1 VRFVSV
7 LAEDARSDAAVARA
21 LARGRAALDGAE
33 PDLALLFVSHEH
45 AGAYAEIGAAI
56 RAELPGTLLVG
67 SSARSVI
74 GGGHEREEAPGLA
87 LALAELPGVELRPF
101 ALPGT
106 RAMEPA
112 DIDWRATVET
122 KREEEPSFLVLADPF
137 SADAEALVA
146 GLDAAFPGCTKLGG
160 LASGGE
166 ASGQNALYVGDAVAR
181 SGVVGVALVGNVAL
195 DAIVAQ
201 GCRPVGAPMLVS
213 RCSGNLIL
221 EVDGRSPLVVLQE
234 LYAAASPRDQE
245 LFRAS
250 LFGGVQMRTS
260 ATGEYRQGDFLIR
273 NLIGADQERGALA
286 VAARLEPGQVF
297 QFHLRDADASAA
309 DLERCLTRH
318 RAQSAGA
325 TGAGCAGALLFSCL
339 GRGQYLYGRADH
351 DTDAFRRHF
360 GEVPL
365 TGFFCNGEIG
375 PVQGTTFLHGYTSAF
390 GILHPKRAG

>member
-1 VRFVSV
+1 
-7 LAEDARSDAAVARA
+7 
-21 LARGRAALDGAE
+21 
-33 PDLALLFVSHEH
+33 
-45 AGAYAEIGAAI
+45 
-56 RAELPGTLLVG
+56 
-67 SSARSVI
+67 
-74 GGGHEREEAPGLA
+74 
-87 LALAELPGVELRPF
+87 
-101 ALPGT
+101 
-106 RAMEPA
+106 MEPA

-309 DLERCLTRH
+309 DLERCLARH
-318 RAQSAGA
+318 RSRSAGP
-325 TGAGCAGALLFSCL
+325 TSAGCAGALLFSCL

-390 GILHPKRAG
+390 GILHSRRAG

>member
-1 VRFVSV
+1 MRFASV

-21 LARGRAALDGAE
+21 IARARHALDGAE

-45 AGAYAEIGAAI
+45 AGAYAEIGAAV
-56 RAELPGTLLVG
+56 RAELPNALLVG

-101 ALPGT
+101 VLPGT
-106 RAMEPA
+106 SAMAP
-112 DIDWRATVET
+112 DDVDWRATVET
-122 KREEEPSFLVLADPF
+122 SREEDPCFLVLADPF

-146 GLDAAFPGCTKLGG
+146 GLDAAFPRATKLGG

-166 ASGQNALYVGDAVAR
+166 SAGENALYVGDATAR
-181 SGVVGVALVGNVAL
+181 SGVVGVAMVGNVAL

-213 RCSGNLIL
+213 RCAGNVIL
-221 EVDGRSPLVVLQE
+221 EVDGRSPLAVLQE
-234 LYAAASPRDQE
+234 LFADASPQDQG
-245 LFRAS
+245 LFKSS

-273 NLIGADQERGALA
+273 NLIGADQERGGLA

-297 QFHLRDADASAA
+297 QFHLRDAETSAD
-309 DLERCLTRH
+309 DLERCLARY
-318 RAQSAGA
+318 RSEVAAGA
-325 TGAGCAGALLFSCL
+325 GAGSAGALLFSCL
-339 GRGQYLYGRADH
+339 GRGQYLYGHPDH

-390 GILHPKRAG
+390 GILRQRRSG